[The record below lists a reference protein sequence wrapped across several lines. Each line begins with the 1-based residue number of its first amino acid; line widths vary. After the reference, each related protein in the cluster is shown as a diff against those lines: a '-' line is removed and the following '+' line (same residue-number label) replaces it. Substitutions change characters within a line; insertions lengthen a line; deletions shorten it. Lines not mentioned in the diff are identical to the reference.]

1 MRHAVLAVLFS
12 TLAVAL
18 AGVSA
23 RHSQADDRLIFDSSS
38 PAWLQAIGRLTVP
51 GSRYTDGRREHFTED
66 CSATL
71 VSRGE
76 QQRSSIVLTAW
87 HCLEKYSDLSKP
99 IRFTLDPG
107 GGPAIESEAYVLS
120 DGGSIDADWAL
131 LKLHDPVSAE
141 RVAALIVAIDDIDAG
156 RDLVMAG
163 YSRDKGL
170 GAGGDRLTYDPAC
183 QVTDSDKVSTTTNCI
198 AHKGASGG
206 PVIQHDSAG
215 RPAVY
220 GVISEGNGA
229 GVSIFIPTRAFRQA
243 VRTYL

>member
-1 MRHAVLAVLFS
+1 MHVADTPSVASRIELAFQSASNS
-12 TLAVAL
+12 TGTSFDYLVKTAARESSFNP
-18 AGVSA
+18 SA
-23 RHSQADDRLIFDSSS
+23 KAKTS
-38 PAWLQAIGRLTVP
+38 
-51 GSRYTDGRREHFTED
+51 
-66 CSATL
+66 SATGL
-71 VSRGE
+71 FQFIESTWLETMKEAGPRHG
-76 QQRSSIVLTAW
+76 
-87 HCLEKYSDLSKP
+87 LEKYSDLSKP